1 MNPEFVAILQK
12 LITEQGKETLLNTAK
27 CKAFLSDYTRGE
39 YKKESR
45 FLLQALDAGVQ
56 KAIDSAENI
65 ALCKKQQIRYLHEEY
80 GLDEELA
87 ADVVN
92 TLVLILRGDDQ
103 KSDVEALIEK
113 GKEYYKN
120 RNFDNANKQFDEAI
134 NILNTVIRLDPNDVS
149 MYAWRG
155 DAYYQKGQYDAAVKD
170 LNEAVR
176 LDPNDGYAYIRRGD
190 AYRKKGLYDA
200 ANKDYSE
207 AIRLDPKYALA
218 YIWCGKAHHDKD
230 QYDAA
235 IKDFNE
241 AIRLDPNDDYV
252 YVCRGLAYKQMG
264 LINQAIQDI
273 KKALSL
279 NPNSEWARQELE
291 EINHRS

>member
-12 LITEQGKETLLNTAK
+12 LIAEQGKETLLNTAK
-27 CKAFLSDYTRGE
+27 CKALMSDYTHGE
-39 YKKESR
+39 YKRENR
-45 FLLQALDAGVQ
+45 LLLQALEAGVQ
-56 KAIDSAENI
+56 KAIDKAENI
-65 ALCKKQQIRYLHEEY
+65 AICKKQQIRQLHEDY
-80 GLDEELA
+80 SLDEKVS
-87 ADVVN
+87 ADVVG
-92 TLVLILRGDDQ
+92 TLALVLRGDDQ

-113 GKEYYKN
+113 GKKYYNSKDY
-120 RNFDNANKQFDEAI
+120 DNANKQFDEAI
-134 NILNTVIRLDPNDVS
+134 NVLNTVIRLDKNDAS
-149 MYAWRG
+149 AYAWRG
-155 DAYYQKGQYDAAVKD
+155 EAYYRKGQYDDAIKD
-170 LNEAVR
+170 LDKAIR
-176 LDPNDGYAYIRRGD
+176 LDPDDGHAYVCRGD
-190 AYRKKGLYDA
+190 AYRKKGQYDA

-235 IKDFNE
+235 IKNFNE

-252 YVCRGLAYKQMG
+252 YVCRGLAYKQKG
-264 LINQAIQDI
+264 QINQAIQDI

-291 EINHRS
+291 EIQ

>member
-1 MNPEFVAILQK
+1 MNPEFVVILQK
-12 LITEQGKETLLNTAK
+12 LIAEQGVEPLLNTAR
-27 CKAFLSDYTRGE
+27 CKAFLADYTRGE

-56 KAIDSAENI
+56 KAIDKAENI
-65 ALCKKQQIRYLHEEY
+65 TICKKQQIRLLNEDY
-80 GLDEELA
+80 GLDEKIA

-92 TLVLILRGDDQ
+92 TLVLVLRGDDQ

-113 GKEYYKN
+113 GKEYYNSKDY
-120 RNFDNANKQFDEAI
+120 DNANKQFDEAI
-134 NILNTVIRLDPNDVS
+134 NVLNTVIRLDKNDAS
-149 MYAWRG
+149 AYARRG
-155 DAYYQKGQYDAAVKD
+155 EAYYRKGKYDDAIRD
-170 LNEAVR
+170 LDKAIR
-176 LDPNDGYAYIRRGD
+176 LDPNDGYAYVCRGD
-190 AYRKKGLYDA
+190 AYRKKGQYDA

-207 AIRLDPKYALA
+207 AIRLDPKYALS
-218 YIWCGKAHHDKD
+218 YIWCGITHHDKD

-252 YVCRGLAYKQMG
+252 YVCRGLAYKQKG
-264 LINQAIQDI
+264 QIIQAIQDI

-291 EINHRS
+291 EIQ